1 MRTLFGTI
9 PMVIAAVAICA
20 DADAEGCAFPAARG
34 VLERFAGENVAD
46 KFSFERMEAAEP
58 QAEVSA
64 RDGKILVRATDENRA
79 AAAVGRYI
87 REVAKGHWSRSGKRV
102 LSRRSR

>member
-1 MRTLFGTI
+1 MRIRTI
-9 PMVIAAVAICA
+9 CEIILVAVAALGADAMAAV
-20 DADAEGCAFPAARG
+20 CAFPAARG

-46 KFSFERMEAAEP
+46 KFTFERMEAAEP
-58 QAEVSA
+58 QAEVLA

-87 REVAKGHWSRSGKRV
+87 R
-102 LSRRSR
+102 